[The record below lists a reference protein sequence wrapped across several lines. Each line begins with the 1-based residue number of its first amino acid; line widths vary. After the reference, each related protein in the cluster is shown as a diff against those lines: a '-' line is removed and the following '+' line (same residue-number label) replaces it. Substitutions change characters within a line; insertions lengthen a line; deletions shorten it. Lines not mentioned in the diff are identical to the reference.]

1 MNAIRFSRP
10 NLQTLER
17 RRKVTQAKRHQRPHA
32 HGAIVG
38 ETTAKL
44 VVNVMLCAAAFT
56 GLSKLWPYHSSQ
68 QTKLR
73 EVRAEVKLTEKR
85 VKHLK
90 EDFSRSFDP
99 RQAKSVMQE
108 QSYRVDPA
116 QRQVVWEESEIADE
130 Y

>member
-1 MNAIRFSRP
+1 MNSTASR
-10 NLQTLER
+10 NLISYPTLTSNHRYKR
-17 RRKVTQAKRHQRPHA
+17 RHTY
-32 HGAIVG
+32 GAIFG

-44 VVNVMLCAAAFT
+44 IVNIMLCAAAFT

-73 EVRAEVKLTEKR
+73 EVRAEVKLTEER
-85 VKHLK
+85 VKHLQ
-90 EDFSRSFDP
+90 EDFSRFFDP
-99 RQAKSVMQE
+99 KQARSVMQE

-116 QRQVVWEESEIADE
+116 QRQVVWQEPEIVDE

>member
-1 MNAIRFSRP
+1 MNAIRSSRP
-10 NLQTLER
+10 NLQNLEH
-17 RRKVTQAKRHQRPHA
+17 RRKVTQTKRLHRRHA
-32 HGAIVG
+32 QGAIVG

-56 GLSKLWPYHSSQ
+56 GLTKLWPYHSSQ

-85 VKHLK
+85 VKDLK

-99 RQAKSVMQE
+99 KQAKSVMQE

-116 QRQVVWEESEIADE
+116 QRQVVWQEPGIADE

>member
-1 MNAIRFSRP
+1 MNAIRASRP
-10 NLQTLER
+10 NLQNLEH
-17 RRKVTQAKRHQRPHA
+17 RRKVTRAKRPQLRHTQ
-32 HGAIVG
+32 GAIVG

-44 VVNVMLCAAAFT
+44 IVNIMLCVAAFT

-73 EVRAEVKLTEKR
+73 EVREEVKLTEKR

-90 EDFSRSFDP
+90 EDFSRFFDP
-99 RQAKSVMQE
+99 KQAKSVMQE

-116 QRQVVWEESEIADE
+116 QRQVVWQEPEIVEE

>member
-1 MNAIRFSRP
+1 MNAIRSSRP
-10 NLQTLER
+10 NLQNLEH
-17 RRKVTQAKRHQRPHA
+17 RRKVTRTKRLHRRHTQ
-32 HGAIVG
+32 GAIVG

-44 VVNVMLCAAAFT
+44 VVNVMLCAAALT
-56 GLSKLWPYHSSQ
+56 GLTKLWPYHSSQ

-85 VKHLK
+85 VKDLK
-90 EDFSRSFDP
+90 KDFSRSFDP
-99 RQAKSVMQE
+99 KQANSVMQE

-116 QRQVVWEESEIADE
+116 QRQVVWQESGIADE

>member
-1 MNAIRFSRP
+1 MNAIRSPRP
-10 NLQTLER
+10 HLQTLEH
-17 RRKVTQAKRHQRPHA
+17 RRKVTRTKRPQRNRD

-44 VVNVMLCAAAFT
+44 VVNLMLCAAAFT
-56 GLSKLWPYHSSQ
+56 GLIKLWPYHSSQ

-73 EVRAEVKLTEKR
+73 EVRAELKLTEKR
-85 VKHLK
+85 VQNLK

-108 QSYRVDPA
+108 QSFRVDPA
-116 QRQVVWEESEIADE
+116 QRQVVWQEPEIADE